1 MCMLVGDGNIH
12 LVIMLLGIKCE
23 MLLEIQL
30 NHLYKTFNLNKEM
43 FFISALIELVCIFP
57 YM

>member
-23 MLLEIQL
+23 
-30 NHLYKTFNLNKEM
+30 NVARNSTKS
-43 FFISALIELVCIFP
+43 FI
-57 YM
+57 